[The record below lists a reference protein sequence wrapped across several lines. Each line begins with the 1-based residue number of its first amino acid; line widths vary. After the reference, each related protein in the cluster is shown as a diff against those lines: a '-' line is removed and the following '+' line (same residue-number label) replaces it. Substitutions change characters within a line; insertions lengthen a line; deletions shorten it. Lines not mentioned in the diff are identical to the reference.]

1 MSPNIVELISS
12 EFLRLTASVLHI
24 KTLAD
29 FVRGDYH
36 QKFQTDNDAVFLN
49 QTRPINNHNSWQ
61 MELKQIRETE
71 STQKLL
77 LWTIDGDM
85 GYRFQYSAP
94 DHTLRNILLDLK
106 TCLNRLLFLSTVK

>member
-1 MSPNIVELISS
+1 
-12 EFLRLTASVLHI
+12 
-24 KTLAD
+24 LAD

-49 QTRPINNHNSWQ
+49 QTRSINNHNSWQ

-77 LWTIDGDM
+77 LWTIDGNM
-85 GYRFQYSAP
+85 GHRFQYSAAGHTFTEYSAGFEGMLKTFTFP
-94 DHTLRNILLDLK
+94 DHRGIRK
-106 TCLNRLLFLSTVK
+106 PTCLLFNLICL